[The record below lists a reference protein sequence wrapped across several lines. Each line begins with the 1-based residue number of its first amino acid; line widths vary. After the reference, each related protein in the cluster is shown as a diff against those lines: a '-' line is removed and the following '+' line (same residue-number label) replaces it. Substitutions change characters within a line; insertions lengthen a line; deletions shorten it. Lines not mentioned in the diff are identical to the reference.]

1 MLEGITVTP
10 SASCRAFPVSLPRCG
25 HLHARGSL
33 GVALADAAE
42 PLPALPLHPVVA
54 ARSAE
59 ARTWLTSG
67 LPAMI
72 DPGGAWRENFGPS
85 GAVQGKTSGADQ
97 SEHSIAAGRPPSPGP
112 YAQEKGVEG
121 FLEAPGLAEAAK
133 LLIEDR
139 AGHGWGVRLAPTG

>member
-1 MLEGITVTP
+1 
-10 SASCRAFPVSLPRCG
+10 
-25 HLHARGSL
+25 
-33 GVALADAAE
+33 
-42 PLPALPLHPVVA
+42 
-54 ARSAE
+54 
-59 ARTWLTSG
+59 
-67 LPAMI
+67 MI

-97 SEHSIAAGRPPSPGP
+97 SEHSIAAGWPPSPGP

-139 AGHGWGVRLAPTG
+139 GRSRVGRQIGSYGVISFLDASGMGELC